1 MSHPCCCICRGSPV
15 LSSSPWVS
23 ADVLLGLL
31 DLLKGARRE
40 KTMVFCNTHRST
52 EWLSSVLTERRIV
65 HMKLHS
71 YQSAAVCGCMASNC
85 TNVLFG
91 N

>member
-1 MSHPCCCICRGSPV
+1 
-15 LSSSPWVS
+15 
-23 ADVLLGLL
+23 VLLGLL

-52 EWLSSVLTERRIV
+52 EWLSSVLKERGIV

-85 TNVLFG
+85 TQCVVWPKQCPHPFFLSLG
-91 N
+91 